1 MSGDAPALE
10 LRGITKRFGP
20 LVANNAID
28 FELKRGEIHALLG
41 ENGAGKSTLMN
52 VLYGL
57 HQPDE
62 GEILLDGEKAEIS
75 SPRQAMN
82 LGIGMVHQ
90 HFMLVPVMSVA
101 ENLVLGAEPRNG
113 LLLDYKAAA
122 RRTRELSERF
132 GLAVDPD
139 AKVENLSV
147 GAQQRVEILR
157 ALFGGAKV
165 LVLDEPTAVLT
176 AQETQELFR
185 ILRELQADGTSVVF
199 ISHKLNEVLEI
210 SDRVTVLRRGEKIDT
225 VVTEGST
232 ERSLARLM
240 VGRDVLLRVEKP
252 EHKVGEALLKVE
264 GLSALDDRELP
275 AVRDVSFEVRAGEI
289 VAIAGVDA
297 NGQSELIEVLTGLR
311 KPTGGTVTVDGKDV
325 TGASPRDVQDAGLG
339 HIAEDRHRRGL
350 VLDFSLAE
358 NVFLREYRKP
368 GNTRFGLMSPR
379 RMADRARGLLK
390 DYDVRGGGTD
400 TRAASLSGGNQ
411 QKVVIA
417 RELHA
422 DPQVLIA
429 AQPTRGLDVGAIEFV
444 HRRLVEQR
452 DQGRAILLVS
462 LELEEVR
469 SLADR
474 VLVIYEGAI
483 VAELP
488 PSATEE
494 DFGVAMTGGGRGEE
508 AAA

>member
-1 MSGDAPALE
+1 
-10 LRGITKRFGP
+10 
-20 LVANNAID
+20 
-28 FELKRGEIHALLG
+28 
-41 ENGAGKSTLMN
+41 MN

-62 GEILLDGEKAEIS
+62 GEMLVDGEKVEIH
-75 SPRQAMN
+75 SPRHAMN

-101 ENLVLGAEPRNG
+101 ENLVLGAEPSNG

-139 AKVENLSV
+139 AKVDSLSV
-147 GAQQRVEILR
+147 GTQQRVEILR

-176 AQETQELFR
+176 AQETQDLFR
-185 ILRELQADGTSVVF
+185 ILRELKAEGTSIVF

-225 VVTEGST
+225 VITEGST

-252 EHKVGEALLKVE
+252 EHKVGEPLLKVE
-264 GLSALDDRELP
+264 GVSALDDRELP
-275 AVRDVSFEVRAGEI
+275 AVRDVSFEVRSGEI

-311 KPTGGTVTVDGKDV
+311 KPTEGIVTVDGKDV
-325 TGASPRDVQDAGLG
+325 TGKSPRNVQDAGVG
-339 HIAEDRHRRGL
+339 CIAEDRHRRGL
-350 VLDFSLAE
+350 VLDFSLSE
-358 NVFLREYRKP
+358 NVFLREYRRK
-368 GNTRFGLMSPR
+368 GNTRFGLLSPR
-379 RMADRARGLLK
+379 RMAERAGPMLK
-390 DYDVRGGGTD
+390 DFDVRGGD
-400 TRAASLSGGNQ
+400 SNTRAASLSGGNQ

-417 RELHA
+417 RELSA
-422 DPQVLIA
+422 DPAVLIA

-488 PSATEE
+488 PSASEE
-494 DFGVAMTGGGRGEE
+494 DFGVAMTGGGRGAEE
-508 AAA
+508 AA